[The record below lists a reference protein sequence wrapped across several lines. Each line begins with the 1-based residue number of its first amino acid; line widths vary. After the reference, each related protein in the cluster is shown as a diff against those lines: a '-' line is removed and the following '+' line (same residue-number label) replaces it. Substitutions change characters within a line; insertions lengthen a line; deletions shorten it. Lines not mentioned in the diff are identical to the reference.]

1 MQRYAR
7 TPAGVLSHYEVTITF
22 GVCLK
27 MGLSFFLNIRSD
39 ALPQIR
45 RGFQFGQPA
54 LEQSAEGEFFG
65 GTGLAGRGGA
75 WLFGHKGEVGGLGFI
90 LILKQI
96 FHVA

>member
-7 TPAGVLSHYEVTITF
+7 TPAGALSYCEVTITF
-22 GVCLK
+22 IVLK
-27 MGLSFFLNIRSD
+27 GMGLSFFLDIRSD

-54 LEQSAEGEFFG
+54 LEQGAEGEFFG
-65 GTGLAGRGGA
+65 GTGLSGRGGA
-75 WLFGHKGEVGGLGFI
+75 WLFDYKGEVGGLGFI
-90 LILKQI
+90 LLLKQI